1 MIQRTRTTETAAMRT
16 PLLSRFLTIAFVLG
30 LCLAA
35 VLGRDLRLGK
45 DLRGGVSLV
54 YKVEIP
60 EEEIDPQS
68 VLDTTIEVLKARVN
82 PQGIFDISIEGS
94 GRDRIEVVMP
104 LPGPETRALAAA
116 WRTALDE
123 LVDSAEIR
131 ESEVLATLEEGEIGD
146 LRGPDGSAR
155 ATAFDALVAADA
167 ARKEA
172 REAYNAVPNDAAS
185 TDRNLAAAA
194 VADAEISFDDSLAA
208 LMELGLSGERVRRI
222 LTLPNKPILERD
234 EEGRGRRDESGNPI
248 FGPGQRDKAFASL
261 QAEYP
266 DLESALTKVQSA
278 YDQYE
283 SQRTGFD
290 DPEDLKRLL
299 RGAGVLEFHIGVS
312 SADPQGVD
320 VAGLRRQL
328 EELGAGNTQSPL
340 ASWYPINDL
349 GQWYEKPAELAA
361 LTANPEGYFA
371 ATRDLVATRQD
382 GIYYLLLRDDAGK
395 ALTASDDDWRLV
407 RASEGQDRLGRPSI
421 NFALDQSGALRMGQL
436 TGANKG
442 RNMAIVL
449 DSEVYSAPTI
459 QSQIS
464 GNGQITG
471 NFGAEEIAY
480 LRKVLGA
487 GSLSAQLSSEP
498 ISESVLGPSIGADN
512 LERGTEAF
520 LFALVVVAIFM
531 GLWYFQAGLI
541 ADLALLANGLVIFGV
556 LMGVDATF
564 TLPGLAGI
572 VLTVG
577 MAVDANV
584 LIFERIREELAL
596 GDVVLRQAVKNGYA
610 KALSTI
616 LDGNITNLIVC
627 GALYL
632 TATAEVKGFAVT
644 LTVGILATLFSAL
657 FITRQCFLLYT
668 DVMGSKRLS
677 MLPIAV
683 PSLGK
688 ALQPNIDFMALRWPM
703 RLFSAGLV
711 AASLLLVS
719 MRGADLLDTEF
730 RGGVS
735 IVMETKPEG
744 EGRLMLARAEV
755 EQEVRALANEIS
767 TADVDPS
774 TEDGQR
780 ALILSQ
786 LGSAAV
792 VTVGETATDAEG
804 NTTASRFQV
813 KVASPAELPVDVAI
827 DRVVVDTLVDRFS
840 DRLDIDPP
848 VTFAGMD
855 DQNPGGRV
863 MAVTRPTLG
872 GVLGRADIRD
882 RTTDMLGGAAVL
894 LEDLSPALTADDI
907 ERRVARMRSQPDF
920 REASSRQIRVIGI
933 EGGPEGW
940 SSAAVLVRDE
950 FRNYNEVDPELWQRD
965 MADVEWNLIGQALRQ
980 PPSLSEVASFSSSIA
995 ATLKAN
1001 AYVAVFFSFLGILVY
1016 IWIRFGS
1023 LRYSFG
1029 AVLALVHDVSL
1040 TLGALA
1046 VTGVL
1051 ATGDGGLLGPY
1062 RIDLGVVAG
1071 LLTIIGYSLNDTI
1084 VILDR
1089 IRENRGRRRMAT
1101 PKIINASINQ
1111 TLSRT
1116 LLTSGTTLFSV
1127 LILFLEGGSGMRAF
1141 CFTLLAGLVVGTY
1154 SSIAIAA
1161 PLTWTNDGTR
1171 QDPAPTGGSEAV
1183 SA

>member
-1 MIQRTRTTETAAMRT
+1 MRT

-131 ESEVLATLEEGEIGD
+131 ESEVLATLEEGEMGD

-172 REAYNAVPNDAAS
+172 REAYNAVPEDAAS

-222 LTLPNKPILERD
+222 LSLPNKPILERD

-371 ATRDLVATRQD
+371 TTRDLVATRQD

-627 GALYL
+627 G
-632 TATAEVKGFAVT
+632 
-644 LTVGILATLFSAL
+644 
-657 FITRQCFLLYT
+657 
-668 DVMGSKRLS
+668 
-677 MLPIAV
+677 
-683 PSLGK
+683 
-688 ALQPNIDFMALRWPM
+688 
-703 RLFSAGLV
+703 
-711 AASLLLVS
+711 
-719 MRGADLLDTEF
+719 
-730 RGGVS
+730 
-735 IVMETKPEG
+735 
-744 EGRLMLARAEV
+744 
-755 EQEVRALANEIS
+755 
-767 TADVDPS
+767 
-774 TEDGQR
+774 
-780 ALILSQ
+780 
-786 LGSAAV
+786 
-792 VTVGETATDAEG
+792 
-804 NTTASRFQV
+804 
-813 KVASPAELPVDVAI
+813 
-827 DRVVVDTLVDRFS
+827 
-840 DRLDIDPP
+840 
-848 VTFAGMD
+848 
-855 DQNPGGRV
+855 
-863 MAVTRPTLG
+863 
-872 GVLGRADIRD
+872 
-882 RTTDMLGGAAVL
+882 
-894 LEDLSPALTADDI
+894 
-907 ERRVARMRSQPDF
+907 
-920 REASSRQIRVIGI
+920 
-933 EGGPEGW
+933 
-940 SSAAVLVRDE
+940 
-950 FRNYNEVDPELWQRD
+950 
-965 MADVEWNLIGQALRQ
+965 
-980 PPSLSEVASFSSSIA
+980 
-995 ATLKAN
+995 
-1001 AYVAVFFSFLGILVY
+1001 
-1016 IWIRFGS
+1016 
-1023 LRYSFG
+1023 
-1029 AVLALVHDVSL
+1029 
-1040 TLGALA
+1040 
-1046 VTGVL
+1046 
-1051 ATGDGGLLGPY
+1051 
-1062 RIDLGVVAG
+1062 
-1071 LLTIIGYSLNDTI
+1071 
-1084 VILDR
+1084 
-1089 IRENRGRRRMAT
+1089 
-1101 PKIINASINQ
+1101 
-1111 TLSRT
+1111 
-1116 LLTSGTTLFSV
+1116 
-1127 LILFLEGGSGMRAF
+1127 
-1141 CFTLLAGLVVGTY
+1141 
-1154 SSIAIAA
+1154 
-1161 PLTWTNDGTR
+1161 
-1171 QDPAPTGGSEAV
+1171 
-1183 SA
+1183 